1 VKAVTLS
8 GVRKSHDG
16 VETLRGLDLEVEK
29 GRFTCLLGP
38 SGCGKTTTLRLIA
51 GLEETDGGQIRIG
64 GKDMQGVPPEKRRVG
79 FVFQDYA
86 LFPHL
91 DVFHNVSFGPALRG
105 LTKAERTETTKRFLA
120 LVGLSK
126 LAGRRVHELSGGE
139 RQRVALARA
148 LAADPEI
155 LLLDEPLSALDRGMR
170 DVLRRELRDLHDR
183 LGLTT
188 IYVTHDRDEA
198 LLLGDRVA
206 VMDHGRI
213 VEEATPAELAHRPV
227 SVFTARFL
235 GLLNVLKT
243 DDGWIAFE
251 PQAAV
256 PSGEGSAFRGVVRAI
271 AWSGP
276 TQLLEVEA
284 GDTVVRLHAAS
295 FPDKRRGDVVGFRV
309 PTSELISL
317 SP

>member
-1 VKAVTLS
+1 MKAVTLS

-16 VETLRGLDLEVEK
+16 VETLRGLDLEVDQ

-51 GLEETDGGQIRIG
+51 GLEKADGGRIAIG
-64 GKDMQGVPPEKRRVG
+64 GKDMENVPPEKRRIG

-91 DVFHNVSFGPALRG
+91 DVIGNVAFGPTLRNLG
-105 LTKAERTETTKRFLA
+105 KCERLATAERFLEM
-120 LVGLSK
+120 VGLSP
-126 LAGRRVHELSGGE
+126 LAARRVHELSGGE

-155 LLLDEPLSALDRGMR
+155 LLLDEPLSALDRGLR
-170 DVLRRELRDLHDR
+170 DVLRRQLRDLHER

-206 VMDHGRI
+206 VMDRGRI
-213 VEEATPAELAHRPV
+213 VEEATPADLASRPR
-227 SVFTARFL
+227 SVFAAQFI
-235 GLLNVLKT
+235 GLHNVLETK
-243 DDGWIAFE
+243 DGWIAFPPE
-251 PQAAV
+251 AASS
-256 PSGEGSAFRGVVRAI
+256 SGEGTAFSGVVRAI
-271 AWSGP
+271 PWTAS
-276 TQLLEVEA
+276 TKFLEVDA
-284 GDTVVRLHAAS
+284 GGSMVRLHAAS
-295 FPDKRRGDVVGFRV
+295 FPGKGRGDIVEFRV
-309 PTSELISL
+309 PASRVIEL